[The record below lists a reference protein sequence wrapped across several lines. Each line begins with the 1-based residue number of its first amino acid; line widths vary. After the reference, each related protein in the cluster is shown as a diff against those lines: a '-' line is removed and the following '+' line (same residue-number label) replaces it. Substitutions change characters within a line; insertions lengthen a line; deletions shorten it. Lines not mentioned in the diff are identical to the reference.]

1 MNATSLTVLDL
12 VAIAIV
18 LISAGLAFLRGFVH
32 EVLSI
37 GAWVGAAFAALYGF
51 PVVRPLAREHIAMP
65 LAADIAAG
73 VGLFLVALIVLSI
86 VTSAISRQVQSSGL
100 NSLDRSL
107 GFLFGLLRGGVVV
120 ALAFIVLSWVF
131 PPASARPDW
140 IMQARG
146 LPMMERGADILRSLV
161 PANLLEEEDR
171 ARSVTQ
177 DAQEQA
183 KRAME
188 AKQLYDRLAQPAPGA
203 PQQQP
208 VAPASGAGLPQT
220 TVQGA
225 PTPTLIGPNGIGAN
239 GTPAR
244 PPSTAPSL
252 NGQVLSGPQTGA
264 QTGGQTNGQAGT
276 GQAGTGYTDKDRQGI
291 NQIIQK
297 TQ

>member
-1 MNATSLTVLDL
+1 MNSISLTALDL
-12 VAIAIV
+12 VAIGIV

-37 GAWVGAAFAALYGF
+37 GAWVGAAFATLYGF
-51 PVVRPLAREHIAMP
+51 PVARPLAREHISIP

-73 VGLFLVALIVLSI
+73 VGVFLVALLLLSI
-86 VTSAISRQVQSSGL
+86 VTSAISKQVQSSGL

-107 GFLFGLLRGGVVV
+107 GFLFGLVRGAVVV
-120 ALAFIVLSWVF
+120 SLGFIVLTWVF
-131 PPASARPDW
+131 PPVSARPAW
-140 IMQARG
+140 IEQARG
-146 LPMMERGADILRSLV
+146 LPMIERGADLLRSLV
-161 PANLLEEEDR
+161 PADMLQEEER
-171 ARSVTQ
+171 ARSMTQ

-183 KRAME
+183 RRAME
-188 AKQLYDRLAQPAPGA
+188 AKQLYDRLSQPAPGA
-203 PQQQP
+203 QQQVP
-208 VAPASGAGLPQT
+208 PSGGALPQT
-220 TVQGA
+220 SVQSA

-252 NGQVLSGPQTGA
+252 NGQVLSGPQNGA
-264 QTGGQTNGQAGT
+264 QNGQAAP
-276 GQAGTGYTDKDRQGI
+276 QPGTGYTDKDRQGI

>member
-203 PQQQP
+203 PQPQP

-252 NGQVLSGPQTGA
+252 NGQVLSGPQTGGQTGA
-264 QTGGQTNGQAGT
+264 QTGGQS
-276 GQAGTGYTDKDRQGI
+276 GTGYTDKDRQGI